1 MRRHGAAVQRPSR
14 DGLRHVWRP
23 RAIVATRPVV
33 ENLEAAKILE
43 SSGLQPKMQRAAL
56 RGIADETMVYEI
68 P

>member
-1 MRRHGAAVQRPSR
+1 
-14 DGLRHVWRP
+14 
-23 RAIVATRPVV
+23 VATRPVV